1 MENDKKA
8 AARAALTKYI
18 EENNCRK
25 TTERFALLDT
35 IYDIEGLFTM
45 EELAELMAVQNFH
58 VSRATLYNSLNLF
71 VKLCLV
77 VRHRF
82 QAETKY
88 EACCDTSNHCY
99 QTCTVCGKVVEL
111 DVPEVAKALESVRL
125 KRFRKEY
132 YSVYFYGVCQT
143 CQTRSK
149 RKKNNLKGTKKS
161 NIDKNE

>member
-45 EELAELMAVQNFH
+45 EELAERMAVQNFH

-88 EACCDTSNHCY
+88 EACCDTSNHC
-99 QTCTVCGKVVEL
+99 
-111 DVPEVAKALESVRL
+111 
-125 KRFRKEY
+125 
-132 YSVYFYGVCQT
+132 
-143 CQTRSK
+143 
-149 RKKNNLKGTKKS
+149 
-161 NIDKNE
+161 

>member
-45 EELAELMAVQNFH
+45 EELAERMAVQNFH

-82 QAETKY
+82 QNSRLPCAGLS
-88 EACCDTSNHCY
+88 AITSTFCRNSP
-99 QTCTVCGKVVEL
+99 T
-111 DVPEVAKALESVRL
+111 
-125 KRFRKEY
+125 
-132 YSVYFYGVCQT
+132 
-143 CQTRSK
+143 
-149 RKKNNLKGTKKS
+149 
-161 NIDKNE
+161 

>member
-1 MENDKKA
+1 MGNDMKE

-18 EENNCRK
+18 EDNKCRK
-25 TTERFALLDT
+25 TAERFAILDAVYDFDGFFT
-35 IYDIEGLFTM
+35 I
-45 EELAELMAVQNFH
+45 EELSNRMAQDNFH

-82 QAETKY
+82 NLETKY
-88 EACCDTSNHCY
+88 EAYYGSSNHCY
-99 QTCTVCGKVVEL
+99 QTCIVCGKVSELTFSDVEDFL
-111 DVPEVAKALESVRL
+111 GKVRL

-132 YSVYFYGVCQT
+132 FSLYFYGLCQT
-143 CQTRSK
+143 CQSRSK
-149 RKKNNLKGTKKS
+149 RKKKNLKETKKT

>member
-45 EELAELMAVQNFH
+45 EELAERMAVQNFH

-111 DVPEVAKALESVRL
+111 DVPEVAKELESVRL

>member
-1 MENDKKA
+1 
-8 AARAALTKYI
+8 
-18 EENNCRK
+18 
-25 TTERFALLDT
+25 
-35 IYDIEGLFTM
+35 M
-45 EELAELMAVQNFH
+45 EELAERMAVQNFH